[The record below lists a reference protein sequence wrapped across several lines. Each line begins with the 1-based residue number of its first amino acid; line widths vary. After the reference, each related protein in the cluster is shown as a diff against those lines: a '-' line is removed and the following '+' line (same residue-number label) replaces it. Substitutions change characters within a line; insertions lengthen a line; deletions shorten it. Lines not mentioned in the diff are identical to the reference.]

1 MTIWS
6 HQPMQNKNLKS
17 IFLWPIVL
25 SILSALA
32 LVTALLENGTIEQV
46 SMLGLLTPIAVI
58 IYFYCIKRD

>member
-1 MTIWS
+1 
-6 HQPMQNKNLKS
+6 MQNKNLKS